1 MDASATVVIFLSYL
15 AAFLATRLAL
25 AAWQQQ
31 SPGNHWL
38 PWSRPFAIMMLA
50 LAQWSLALALELS
63 AQTTES
69 AVVWRMLQMVGVSIM
84 PVAWLLFAAGYSKR
98 EHLVSANTRR
108 FLYAISFVTIV
119 LALTNT
125 RHGLLWQSWPELQPG
140 AIGIVGAS
148 PGVWS
153 FLQVLYSCLL
163 LVAGVAFFARTTWQA
178 WRAQRRHL
186 ILVVAGAV
194 LPITGYVLQVFGYD
208 LAGRASLLPYFL
220 VAGVAALVWT
230 VSRQQLLDL
239 VPIARE
245 TVLTNMPD
253 AVLVM
258 NSQDRLVDINPAGE
272 RLLGVTAQE
281 VRGQRLVELK
291 PEWRDMWYEGV
302 IKGDWQTETVAQVNG
317 ERRHYDVHISP
328 LYTRGKYLTGRLLI
342 LRDITAYK
350 QTEHELSARQQLF
363 ENLVAV
369 ARATSE
375 GTSLQATLQNSL
387 DVTKRL
393 TAAEFASL
401 FLLDSSGRVTHS
413 ILARGET
420 AASSQR
426 EIVGAVMDKG
436 VAGWVVRHRKPAL
449 ISDTRE
455 DERWVNFDDQPYS
468 ARSVLAVSIT
478 SGEGVPGVLTLQHSA
493 PGFFDDEDEALLRA
507 ASDQM
512 ALALQKAQLYEEQI
526 WFAER
531 QQTLFEALKTVGRHL
546 EPGTVTQSATEAIT
560 RLTGWSAAAILTPD
574 SQSRMFTLTAG
585 SGLLSEREGDAY
597 PAQSGLYGRAHSHGQ
612 TEWRVEPPAGND
624 GDDPFAR
631 LHSAI
636 FVPLNHAQRHLG
648 VLVVGVQDAF
658 ALEKEDVQLAE
669 SFAEAV
675 ALAMA
680 NAELFQAVADEHS
693 KLRALIESSRDGII
707 LVGKKGEILFLNHKA
722 IELLGYSRNHSSDRR
737 RLANSEPE
745 DWMYRPLQE
754 LLAPVLEEAADLVRP
769 LAEFARSG
777 SKDAQAGK
785 ARPAEGD
792 VEINNRSL
800 HWQNLP
806 VQSEQTTVGRL
817 IVLQDVTEERRLQ
830 RMRDDLTHTMVH
842 DLRNPLNV
850 ISGALDTLERKMAG
864 STEADVARLIEL
876 AQYGT
881 GRILSLVNGILH
893 ISKLESGNMPLNR
906 QALDLDE
913 LIKDALEAQRPL
925 ADKKNI
931 SLELINGMANGSLP
945 AADAD
950 EELVQRVLQN
960 LVSNAIKFTP
970 PGGVVSVS
978 TECHP
983 GTDMLHVEVHDSG
996 PGVPHSIQGQLFQ
1009 KFVTGLHEE
1018 KGSGLGLAFCKM
1030 AVEAHGGR
1038 IWLENSPGEGATFTF
1053 TLPKA

>member
-1 MDASATVVIFLSYL
+1 MDALATVVIFLSYL

-31 SPGNHWL
+31 SSGNHWL
-38 PWSRPFAIMMLA
+38 PWSRPFAVMLMA

-63 AQTTES
+63 APATES
-69 AVVWRMLQMVGVSIM
+69 AIAWRTLQMVGASIM
-84 PVAWLLFAAGYSKR
+84 PVAWLLFASGYNKQ
-98 EHLVSANTRR
+98 EHLVSTNTWRL
-108 FLYAISFVTIV
+108 LYVFSFVTIA
-119 LALTNT
+119 LALSNS
-125 RHGLLWQSWPELQPG
+125 RHGLLWQSWPELEPG
-140 AIGIVGAS
+140 VIGIVGAL
-148 PGVWS
+148 PGLWS

-163 LVAGVAFFARTTWQA
+163 LVAGVALFARATWQA
-178 WRAQRRHL
+178 WRAQQPHL
-186 ILVVAGAV
+186 LFVIAGAT
-194 LPITGYVLQVFGYD
+194 LPITGYVLQVLGYD
-208 LAGRASLLPYFL
+208 FAGRVSLLPFFL
-220 VAGVAALVWT
+220 FGGVGSLAWT

-245 TVLTNMPD
+245 TVLANMPD
-253 AVLVM
+253 GVLVM
-258 NSQDRLVDINPAGE
+258 NSQDRLVEINPAGE
-272 RLLGVTAQE
+272 RLLGVKAEE
-281 VRGQRLVELK
+281 VHGHRLVELK
-291 PEWRDMWYEGV
+291 PEWRDIWYEGV

-317 ERRHYDVHISP
+317 ERRYYDIRISP
-328 LYTRGKYLTGRLLI
+328 LYTRGEYLTGRLLI

-350 QTEHELSARQQLF
+350 QTEYELSARQQLF

-369 ARATSE
+369 ARATAE

-387 DVTKRL
+387 DVTTRL
-393 TAAEFASL
+393 TGAEFASL

-420 AASSQR
+420 AARSQR

-449 ISDTRE
+449 ISDTRD
-455 DERWVNFDDQPYS
+455 DERWVNFDDQPYT
-468 ARSVLAVSIT
+468 ARSVLVVPIT

-526 WFAER
+526 WLAER
-531 QQTLFEALKTVGRHL
+531 QQTLYEALKTVGRHL

-574 SQSRMFTLTAG
+574 SQSRLFTLTAG
-585 SGLLSEREGDAY
+585 SGLLTEREGAEY
-597 PAQSGLYGRAHSHGQ
+597 PAQRGLYGRAHSSGQ
-612 TEWRVEPPAGND
+612 TKWRVEPPAGND
-624 GDDPFAR
+624 GDDPFSR

-636 FVPLNHAQRHLG
+636 FVPLNHAQRRLG
-648 VLVVGVQDAF
+648 VLVVGVEDAF
-658 ALEKEDVQLAE
+658 ALEQEDVQLAE

-707 LVGKKGEILFLNHKA
+707 LVGKKGEILFLNYTA
-722 IELLGYSRNHSSDRR
+722 IELLGYIRNHSLDNR
-737 RLANSEPE
+737 RLDNTEPE

-769 LAEFARSG
+769 LAEFAGAGRQG
-777 SKDAQAGK
+777 AQAGE
-785 ARPAEGD
+785 AGPAEGD
-792 VEINNRSL
+792 VEIYNRSL

-806 VQSEQTTVGRL
+806 VQSEQATVGRL
-817 IVLQDVTEERRLQ
+817 IVLHDVTEERRLQ

-850 ISGALDTLERKMAG
+850 ISGALDTLERKMADPAEG
-864 STEADVARLIEL
+864 DVARLIEL

-881 GRILSLVNGILH
+881 GRILNLVNGILQ
-893 ISKLESGNMPLNR
+893 ISRLESGKMPLNR
-906 QALDLDE
+906 QALDLNE

-925 ADKKNI
+925 AEKKNI
-931 SLELINGMANGSLP
+931 SLELVNVMANGSLP
-945 AADAD
+945 AANAD
-950 EELVQRVLQN
+950 EELVQRILQN

-970 PGGVVSVS
+970 PEGTVSVS
-978 TECHP
+978 AKCHP
-983 GTDMLHVEVHDSG
+983 GDDILRVEVRDSG
-996 PGVPHSIQGQLFQ
+996 PGVPSSIQDQLFQ

-1018 KGSGLGLAFCKM
+1018 KGSGLGLAFCRM

-1038 IWLENSPGEGATFTF
+1038 IWLENSPGEGATFVF
-1053 TLPKA
+1053 TLPSA